1 MPTQREQIQ
10 ELSRTIGSAHGMWG
24 AGDLRDAVHD
34 AVRLPG
40 PAGVPGAID
49 RLGRDFAAMSGQ
61 VDSVRAEV
69 ADVAR
74 SRLPDVWTGQVGEKA
89 AEAVTAAA
97 QDLDRMTED
106 FTRAGRVLV
115 ELCDALAQAQA
126 THARS
131 AGSLARATVLLA
143 DITTVGGLPDPVH
156 WDDDK
161 MHEAKAEAVY
171 AIGLMLDA
179 AVRAEEAGHRAA
191 AELNRLAAQTGAAR
205 LAGGGLS
212 ATDRLVLAGAGGF
225 ADLNR
230 ILSAT
235 DATRAG
241 QFLDR
246 LAPADRQRLNALLAG
261 AKSAEERAYLLK
273 ALAAGHSV
281 DEVAAFDAQIHE
293 HGGNR
298 AWLDARLSP
307 TRHDPQPRTGID
319 HLEVPGF
326 LGAAWVQDGSTCV
339 AASTVTARAVVD
351 PVYAFQLT
359 TGGRPGDPG
368 SESAAAFTERL
379 RAEQHRVYDGSREWY
394 QDLPLIG
401 QEGLSDDQSRD
412 VANRELGTRTGTDY
426 RNVPLDGPD
435 GRRDVLV
442 DVEKAVDEGKPV
454 PVSIRGGDQGHQLMI
469 IGHDGDK
476 LQVYNPWGYTTWI
489 TEDDF
494 VNNHMDHALDQP
506 PRMDTATSV
515 RLPK

>member
-1 MPTQREQIQ
+1 MSTQREQV
-10 ELSRTIGSAHGMWG
+10 EKLSRAIERAHGMWG
-24 AGDLRDAVHD
+24 AGALRDAVRD
-34 AVRLPG
+34 AVRLSG
-40 PAGVPGAID
+40 PAGVPGTID

-89 AEAVTAAA
+89 VEAVTAAA
-97 QDLDRMTED
+97 HDLDRMTED

-115 ELCDALAQAQA
+115 ELCDVLAQAQA
-126 THARS
+126 THAQ
-131 AGSLARATVLLA
+131 AGGPLSRATALLA
-143 DITTVGGLPDPVH
+143 EITTIGGLPDPVD

-161 MHEAKAEAVY
+161 MHEAKAEARY
-171 AIGLMLDA
+171 AIGLMLTA
-179 AVRAEEAGHRAA
+179 ATHAEEAGHRAA
-191 AELNRLAAQTGAAR
+191 AELNRLAAQAEAAR
-205 LAGGGLS
+205 LKGGGLS
-212 ATDRLVLAGAGGF
+212 AADRLVLTDAAGF

-241 QFLDR
+241 QFLER
-246 LAPADRQRLNALLAG
+246 LAPEDRRRLNALLAG
-261 AKSAEERAYLLK
+261 ARSPDERAYLLK

-281 DEVAAFDAQIHE
+281 DEVAAFDARIHE
-293 HGGNR
+293 HATDR
-298 AWLDARLSP
+298 AWLDRHLNP
-307 TRHDPQPRTGID
+307 TRHDPSPRTGID
-319 HLEVPGF
+319 HLETQNF
-326 LGAAWVQDGSTCV
+326 MGAKWAQDGNTCV

-359 TGGRPGDPG
+359 TGGRPGDPAH
-368 SESAAAFTERL
+368 ESPAAFAERF
-379 RAEQHRVYDGSREWY
+379 RAEQNRVYDGSRQWY

-401 QEGLSDDQSRD
+401 KEGLSDDQSRD
-412 VANRELGTRTGTDY
+412 VVSAEVGSRTGTDY
-426 RNVPLDGPD
+426 RDVPLGGQDE
-435 GRRDVLV
+435 RRDVLV

-454 PVSIRGGDQGHQLMI
+454 PVTIRGGENGHALMI

-476 LQVYNPWGYTTWI
+476 LQVYNPWGYTVWI

-494 VNNHMDHALDQP
+494 VDNRMDNALDQP
-506 PRMDTATSV
+506 PSMNTATSV